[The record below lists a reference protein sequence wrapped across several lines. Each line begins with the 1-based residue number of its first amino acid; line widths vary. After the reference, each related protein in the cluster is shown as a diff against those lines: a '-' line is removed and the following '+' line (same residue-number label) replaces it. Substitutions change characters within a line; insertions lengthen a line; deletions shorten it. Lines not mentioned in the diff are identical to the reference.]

1 MREINI
7 NVYNRLYLFV
17 NKMDYLSDTFNIDKM
32 YSNKDL
38 DLI

>member
-7 NVYNRLYLFV
+7 NIYNRLYLLF
-17 NKMDYLSDTFNIDKM
+17 NKIDYLSDTFNIDKM
-32 YSNKDL
+32 HLNKGL

>member
-7 NVYNRLYLFV
+7 NIYNRLSLFI
-17 NKMDYLSDTFNIDKM
+17 NKIDYLSDTFNIDKM
-32 YSNKDL
+32 HSNKDL